1 MRTHFRVPVQYRQ
14 DLHLKSNTVSF
25 SLLPNAIKMKLTLKG
40 HLPNV
45 ISPNSYN
52 PRPLKL
58 RVGTPNIVSLVSRL
72 TPMAITSSPPL
83 RQPAWNN
90 VQRSTPS
97 RQKHPAS
104 GPTIPIAPDPQSSL
118 LLTLVYRTFP
128 HQYQFLPF
136 HPISNS
142 HPHLHVMYF
151 RTRLWYIGCNRFFHP
166 ILIRT
171 KKYLRI

>member
-1 MRTHFRVPVQYRQ
+1 MQYRQ

-25 SLLPNAIKMKLTLKG
+25 LLLPNAIKTKLTIKG

-58 RVGTPNIVSLVSRL
+58 RVGTPNICSSSLKANPHGDNILSSPSSTIVEQRPTLNSV
-72 TPMAITSSPPL
+72 PPKTSSVRPHNPHCPRPPIL
-83 RQPAWNN
+83 TSPYPRIPYLPA
-90 VQRSTPS
+90 
-97 RQKHPAS
+97 
-104 GPTIPIAPDPQSSL
+104 
-118 LLTLVYRTFP
+118 
-128 HQYQFLPF
+128 QYQFLPF

-142 HPHLHVMYF
+142 HSHLHVIYF

-171 KKYLRI
+171 KKYLKI